1 MKAQNEVLT
10 LSRSFGSR
18 IVKLYRYLITEH
30 KEYILSKQ
38 IVRSGTSVG
47 ANIHEARYAQS
58 RSDFISKM
66 HIALKEA
73 SETEYW
79 LFLLYDGGYLQAS
92 LYESLQQDCASL
104 IRLLTA
110 ILNTSKKSC
119 LSSFDNILST
129 PFCSHTA
136 VSHKSVLIL
145 S

>member
-1 MKAQNEVLT
+1 MESNNRVLM

-18 IVKLYRYLITEH
+18 IVKLYRYLITEQ

-38 IVRSGTSVG
+38 IVRSGTSIG

-79 LFLLYDGGYLQAS
+79 LILLHDGGYLNKA
-92 LYESLQQDCASL
+92 LYESLQEDCTEL

-110 ILNTSKKSC
+110 ILNTSK
-119 LSSFDNILST
+119 
-129 PFCSHTA
+129 SH
-136 VSHKSVLIL
+136 
-145 S
+145 

>member
-38 IVRSGTSVG
+38 IVRSGTSIG

-110 ILNTSKKSC
+110 ILNTSKKG
-119 LSSFDNILST
+119 
-129 PFCSHTA
+129 
-136 VSHKSVLIL
+136 
-145 S
+145 